1 MRRYM
6 YVHRSLF
13 ETLSPNNGIF
23 KIIKQQ
29 KYHDKLLFFLSFF
42 FSVYTLSVGM
52 QGYNGLLYT
61 EKCPFPTYEKGC
73 QK

>member
-13 ETLSPNNGIF
+13 ETLSTNNGIF

-29 KYHDKLLFFLSFF
+29 KYHDKLLFLSFF
-42 FSVYTLSVGM
+42 F
-52 QGYNGLLYT
+52 QCILY
-61 EKCPFPTYEKGC
+61 
-73 QK
+73 Q